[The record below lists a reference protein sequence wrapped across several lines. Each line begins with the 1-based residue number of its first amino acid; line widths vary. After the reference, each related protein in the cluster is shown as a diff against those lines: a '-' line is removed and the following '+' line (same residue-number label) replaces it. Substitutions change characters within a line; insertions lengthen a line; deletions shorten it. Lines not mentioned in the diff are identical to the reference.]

1 LFSNV
6 IAKQLFLYFRISL
19 LTISIGCACGTFV
32 LAGYLFRHRR
42 VKVFKVASPIF
53 LMITLIGCAIYRQ
66 PSAET
71 PTISGGKLLTTLT
84 GSSSWARGSYQCLCR
99 AGFYSLR
106 HPDGFNGTIME
117 IAWQEQQDNISNYY
131 TEVFKCL
138 PCAPGCDTCTG
149 PEPCLANY
157 HWPFRLVSVSVIV
170 CQ

>member
-1 LFSNV
+1 ML
-6 IAKQLFLYFRISL
+6 QLQLICNYLSQVL
-19 LTISIGCACGTFV
+19 L
-32 LAGYLFRHRR
+32 L
-42 VKVFKVASPIF
+42 SPWQ
-53 LMITLIGCAIYRQ
+53 CDYRQ